1 MIAVFVLLFV
11 ACCLSTV
18 VCDLNMVDHTG
29 ESKLLKKRNPVKKH
43 VSGSTPYVGSIV
55 SAQFM
60 CSVPCEKNWFLQ
72 LVKLNYPNSES
83 RSDNGA
89 TVLQTLLPPADT
101 VLRQFEVF
109 TAYDSTSRLYT
120 VVASDYPNE
129 GSATFWTYTIANDIS
144 AATPV
149 QENVVL
155 TFPTS
160 TSPFPLN
167 YGKLKLTR
175 VLNAGVDGSLIA
187 IFSNGEIHSVDVANA
202 QSKLLTRV
210 FSDSQLLSTSFPQ
223 TSWSSYYDG
232 VSRTIKTVTTSSNQA
247 LLYTTDMQ
255 TLQTTNVA
263 MILPQGMNN
272 VNQFSPQTF
281 FDAHSVT
288 LPDGTTQLLQF
299 SESLYNIGF
308 DFATYV
314 DTTTGQ
320 LGGGVD
326 NLMEYEVEFACN
338 SAVYQCDMWRTTTVD
353 PINNLVYFQAHYA
366 PEGMSSDQLNLYVMG
381 FTTSVV
387 DPVPYPYI
395 NVVVESMVY
404 GYTGYQFV
412 LVSN

>member
-1 MIAVFVLLFV
+1 MNIIWNKLNEYKPKYWFHIEDDWLFV
-11 ACCLSTV
+11 KPFNIINTSIQFLEKYSDQNIYQILFNKNYAETFNDIDIIGGKRLDDQYILHIKDEEGLKGKNCAYWPHYSFRPSICLTEKILEIGNFDSENTFFEREFA
-18 VCDLNMVDHTG
+18 DKYFNKGYQSAFYNEIMSIHTG
-29 ESKLLKKRNPVKKH
+29 RLTSERNDNDKKNA
-43 VSGSTPYVGSIV
+43 Y
-55 SAQFM
+55 
-60 CSVPCEKNWFLQ
+60 Q
-72 LVKLNYPNSES
+72 L
-83 RSDNGA
+83 
-89 TVLQTLLPPADT
+89 
-101 VLRQFEVF
+101 
-109 TAYDSTSRLYT
+109 
-120 VVASDYPNE
+120 
-129 GSATFWTYTIANDIS
+129 
-144 AATPV
+144 
-149 QENVVL
+149 
-155 TFPTS
+155 
-160 TSPFPLN
+160 
-167 YGKLKLTR
+167 
-175 VLNAGVDGSLIA
+175 
-187 IFSNGEIHSVDVANA
+187 
-202 QSKLLTRV
+202 
-210 FSDSQLLSTSFPQ
+210 
-223 TSWSSYYDG
+223 
-232 VSRTIKTVTTSSNQA
+232 
-247 LLYTTDMQ
+247 
-255 TLQTTNVA
+255 
-263 MILPQGMNN
+263 NN